1 MRKATILIVD
11 DELLVRR
18 VLGDALVRVG
28 YKVEQAANGQA
39 ALERLRQEGIDLL
52 LLDLFLG
59 DLDGVQVL
67 QEARKL
73 WPMLPIVM
81 LTAHGSLS
89 SAIEAVRH
97 GAADYLLKPVSVETL
112 RSCVSRV
119 LEQSASN
126 LKRSEW
132 LRSMYQQ
139 MRSFLEQ
146 EGILGSEGAFDEFAV
161 KAYPNR
167 STAHIFQAGPLRIDT
182 QQHTV
187 SMHGRPIEVTP
198 SEFLILQ
205 ELLSQQG
212 AVVPCSRLVK
222 VLHSSVENEEEAR
235 QIIRPHIVRLRRKL
249 EPDTPRPC
257 HLLSI
262 RGVGYRWAFEE
273 R

>member
-18 VLGDALVRVG
+18 VLGDALTRVG

-39 ALERLRQEGIDLL
+39 ALERLSRDGIDLL

-67 QEARKL
+67 QEARRL
-73 WPMLPIVM
+73 WPLLPIVM
-81 LTAHGSLS
+81 LTAHGSMS

-97 GAADYLLKPVSVETL
+97 GASDYLLKPVSIETL
-112 RSCVSRV
+112 RSCVERV
-119 LEQSASN
+119 LEQSAN
-126 LKRSEW
+126 HIKRSEW

-139 MRSFLEQ
+139 MRVFLEQ
-146 EGILGSEGAFDEFAV
+146 EGILSSDSDLNDLAS
-161 KAYPNR
+161 K
-167 STAHIFQAGPLRIDT
+167 STPSRTPSHIFQAGPLRIDT

-187 SMHGRPIEVTP
+187 MMHGRPIEVTP

-205 ELLSQQG
+205 ELLSQKG
-212 AVVPCSRLVK
+212 AVVPCSQLVK
-222 VLHSSVENEEEAR
+222 VLHSSIDDEEEAR

-257 HLLSI
+257 YLLSI